1 MKKKT
6 KTMLFDFTSN
16 YQFTTR
22 LLLKNQPVEFFD
34 STRLLGTIISNDL
47 SWDQNKSKIV
57 KNANARMELVR
68 RVASFGTPVEDI
80 KNIYIFLLEAS

>member
-6 KTMLFDFTSN
+6 KTMLFNFTSN

-22 LLLKNQPVEFFD
+22 LLLKNEPVEVID

-47 SWDQNKSKIV
+47 SWDQNISKIV
-57 KNANARMELVR
+57 RRMQMPGWNWSE
-68 RVASFGTPVEDI
+68 E
-80 KNIYIFLLEAS
+80 

>member
-6 KTMLFDFTSN
+6 MLFNFTSN

-22 LLLKNQPVEFFD
+22 LLLKNEPVEVID

-47 SWDQNKSKIV
+47 SWDQNISKIV
-57 KNANARMELVR
+57 KNANARMEL
-68 RVASFGTPVEDI
+68 EHQ
-80 KNIYIFLLEAS
+80 